1 MSFLDI
7 IETAASEVPDVVG
20 QALKMMG
27 DEIAK
32 MGELL
37 QALADRMDKLDH
49 QQTPTEG

>member
-20 QALKMMG
+20 AALKTIG

-37 QALADRMDKLDH
+37 EALAKRMDKLDK
-49 QQTPTEG
+49 PAG